1 MGILDRIL
9 RAGEGKKLKAL
20 QGMVPD
26 VNAFEPQMQQLTDE
40 QLQAKTGEFRER
52 LANGADLD
60 DIAIES
66 FAVTREAASRVI
78 GQRHFD
84 VQLMGGAALHFGWVA
99 EMKTG
104 EGKTLVSTVPAYLNG
119 LGGKG
124 VHLVT
129 VNDYLARRDAEW
141 MGRIHRFL
149 GLEVG
154 LIIPGFKASPAEKRE
169 QYAAD
174 ITYGTNNEFGFD
186 YLRDNMAGRLADK
199 TQRGHNF
206 AIVDEVDSILI
217 DEARTPLI
225 ISGRVADAAKLYYR
239 FASIVRSLRR
249 DEDYEVEEDKRVVV
263 PLEAGIDKVEAA
275 LGVDNIYDE
284 VQQNLVHQMQVA
296 LKAKELYK
304 RDKDYIIQDGEV
316 KIVDEFTGRILEG
329 RRWSEGIHQAVEAKE
344 GVKIKEENQTLATI
358 TLQNYFRM
366 YDKLSG
372 MTGTAA
378 TEAAELMSTY
388 ELGVVPI
395 PTNMPVGRVD
405 QADLIYKGEVA
416 KFDAVADD
424 IAVRYEKGQP
434 VLIGTVS
441 VEKSE
446 YLARQLAQR
455 GIPHEVLNAKQ
466 HTREAMI
473 VTQAGRINAV
483 TVATNMAGR
492 GVDILLGG
500 NPEGLAR
507 HEVLKEGHPADV
519 MVDTFALPVPIEE
532 MDAEFQEARAKAM
545 ARYDELLA
553 EFKEECQAEGDRIRQ
568 LGGLYVIG
576 SERHES
582 RRIDN
587 QLRGRA
593 GRQGDPGES
602 RFYLSLDDELMRLF
616 ATGALS
622 YVMNKALPDDEAIEA
637 KMVTKAIERAQ
648 TTVETRNAEI
658 RKNVLKYDEV
668 MNEQRKV
675 IYARRDQILEG
686 ADLKA
691 AAMEYLAEAVNA
703 LLETHCASAADD
715 EWDLDGL
722 AKELKT
728 FWPSEIDESRLEHC
742 RGTDE
747 MYDVVMADATA
758 YYARRETEL
767 GDKVMREVERQVM
780 LRIID
785 QRWREHLEE
794 MDYLKE
800 GINLRAMGQK
810 DPLTEWQRE
819 GYEMFGLMMKGIAQD
834 FVRYVMH
841 VQVVQ
846 QPAAPAAQVV
856 EQSGPA
862 EPGTAPAAPAASSA
876 PAAPRDRPAPVA
888 PAARAAAPANGV
900 QNLQTSSSDT
910 VEVGAFQR
918 AAASAMA
925 DGEISAELAARSAT
939 AIPTTARGRQ
949 AGRPAGKQET
959 VVKDEWS
966 KTPRNA
972 PCPCGS
978 GKKFKMCHGRD

>member
-20 QGMVPD
+20 EAMVPD
-26 VNAFEPQMQQLTDE
+26 INALEPETQRLSDAD
-40 QLQAKTGEFRER
+40 LQAKTPDFRQR

-60 DIAIES
+60 DIAIEA
-66 FAVTREAASRVI
+66 FAVVREAAQRAI

-104 EGKTLVSTVPAYLNG
+104 EGKTIVSTLPAYLNG
-119 LGGKG
+119 LSGKG

-129 VNDYLARRDAEW
+129 VNDYLARFHAEW
-141 MGRIHRFL
+141 MGRIYRFL
-149 GLEVG
+149 GLDVG
-154 LIIPGFKASPAEKRE
+154 LVIPGFKTSPADKRA

-174 ITYGTNNEFGFD
+174 ITYGTNNEMGFD
-186 YLRDNMAGRLADK
+186 YLRDNMAAKLADK
-199 TQRGHNF
+199 TQRGHNY

-239 FASIVRSLRR
+239 FASIVRSLQR
-249 DEDYEVEEDKRVVV
+249 DVDYEVEEDKRVVV

-296 LKAKELYK
+296 LKAKELYR
-304 RDKDYIIQDGEV
+304 RDKDYIIQNGEV

-366 YDKLSG
+366 YDKLAG
-372 MTGTAA
+372 MTGTAS
-378 TEAAELMSTY
+378 TEAAELMNTY

-395 PTNMPVGRVD
+395 PTNMPVARLD
-405 QADLIYKGEVA
+405 QADLIYKGEEG
-416 KFDAVADD
+416 KFDAVVDD
-424 IAVRYEKGQP
+424 IAERYEAGQP
-434 VLIGTVS
+434 VLVGTVS

-446 YLARQLAQR
+446 LLSRQLLQR
-455 GIPHEVLNAKQ
+455 GIAHEVLNAKQ
-466 HTREAMI
+466 HTREAEI
-473 VTQAGRINAV
+473 VAQAGRLHSV

-492 GVDILLGG
+492 GVDIILGG
-500 NPEGLAR
+500 NAEGLAR
-507 HEVLKEGHPADV
+507 HEVLKEGHAAES
-519 MVDTFALPVPIEE
+519 MVDTFALPLPIEQMPE
-532 MDAEFQEARAKAM
+532 DFQEARAKAM
-545 ARYDELLA
+545 ARYDELLG
-553 EFKEECQAEGDRIRQ
+553 EFTKQCGEEGDQVRQ

-587 QLRGRA
+587 QLRGRS

-648 TTVETRNAEI
+648 TTVETKNAEI

-686 ADLKA
+686 AELKA
-691 AAMEYLAEAVNA
+691 AATEYLAEAVHA
-703 LLETHCASAADD
+703 LLEAHCASAADD

-728 FWPSEIDESRLEHC
+728 FWPTEISEDELAGC
-742 RGTDE
+742 ANTDQ
-747 MYDVVMADATA
+747 MYDLVMTDATA
-758 YYARRETEL
+758 YYERRETEL
-767 GDKVMREVERQVM
+767 TPKVMREVERQVM

-819 GYEMFGLMMKGIAQD
+819 GFEMFGTMMKGIAQD

-846 QPAAPAAQVV
+846 QPAAAPATATQDTATVAP
-856 EQSGPA
+856 SPA
-862 EPGTAPAAPAASSA
+862 PVAAAPAAPASAPAPTRTAA
-876 PAAPRDRPAPVA
+876 PAAPA
-888 PAARAAAPANGV
+888 PAARTSGRTTVRPAKPAPRPSAVSSGLA
-900 QNLQTSSSDT
+900 NLQTSSSDT
-910 VEVGAFQR
+910 EQPSAF
-918 AAASAMA
+918 
-925 DGEISAELAARSAT
+925 RSAAG
-939 AIPTTARGRQ
+939 AIGTNRGRPQ
-949 AGRPAGKQET
+949 AAKQET
-959 VVKDEWS
+959 VVKDEFA

-978 GKKFKMCHGRD
+978 GKKFKLCHGQ